1 MKKIIPLLAFILLCS
16 TASFAQK
23 RIKHKKLNKRSY
35 NVGKSGDKWERKQRD
50 RSHGR
55 KGKMLTYYDGGYGLA
70 APCPV
75 YGSNPVR
82 RDVMKRYHYSRRSK
96 RN

>member
-1 MKKIIPLLAFILLCS
+1 MKKIIVLIAFILFCS

-23 RIKHKKLNKRSY
+23 RTKHKKLNKRSY
-35 NVGKSGDKWERKQRD
+35 NVGRSGDKWERKQRD
-50 RSHGR
+50 KAHGR
-55 KGKMLTYYDGGYGLA
+55 KGKMLTFYDGGYGFA

-82 RDVMKRYHYSRRSK
+82 RDVMKRQFYGSK
-96 RN
+96 KRKQ